1 MSAPALRRRPPAAGT
16 QALTDVRNLRRMRT
30 ALRQGLRGITAAPL
44 VFALSVATMG
54 AGLLMLS
61 AYLLVLSN
69 VRSVVASYGADLS
82 LVAFLPAGAAPG
94 EAGASSLREKL
105 VALPGVARVE
115 FVSIDDALERLRAEL
130 GADASVL
137 EGLSENPLPASYEIT
152 LEPQARTPERLRA
165 LAQQVSAL
173 GGVDDV
179 RWGEAWIESYA
190 SILRALQWLGLGLGA
205 CMLLVLGV
213 IVSGTIRLAVHAR
226 ADEIQIQRLVGAGAF
241 FVRLP
246 FYVEAALQGALGAGL
261 ALALLYLL
269 FEAGAH
275 LLGETFPV
283 LLGGRPAFFGPFE
296 ITGLVLLAVTLGV
309 GAAVLSLTR
318 IEEQQ

>member
-1 MSAPALRRRPPAAGT
+1 MSAPALRGRPPAAGAP
-16 QALTDVRNLRRMRT
+16 ALTDVRNLRRLRT
-30 ALRQGLRGITAAPL
+30 ALRQGLRGITSAPL
-44 VFALSVATMG
+44 VFALSVTTMA

-69 VRSVVASYGADLS
+69 LRTVVASYGADLS
-82 LVAFLPAGAAPG
+82 LVAFLHASAAPG
-94 EAGASSLREKL
+94 QAGASGLREAL
-105 VALPGVARVE
+105 TALPGVESIE
-115 FVSIDDALERLRAEL
+115 FVSSVAALERLRADL

-137 EGLSENPLPASYEIT
+137 DGLAENPLPASYELT

-173 GGVDDV
+173 GGIDDV

-190 SILRALQWLGLGLGA
+190 AILRGLQWLGLGLGV

-213 IVSGTIRLAVHAR
+213 IVSGTTRLAVHAR
-226 ADEIQIQRLVGAGAF
+226 ADEIQIQRLVGAGGF

-246 FYVEAALQGALGAGL
+246 FYVEAALQGALGA
-261 ALALLYLL
+261 ALSLTLLYLL
-269 FEAGAH
+269 FEAGVP
-275 LLGETFPV
+275 LLGETFPL

-296 ITGLVLLAVTLGV
+296 LSGLVLLAIGLGV
-309 GAAVLSLTR
+309 GAALLSLTR
-318 IEEQQ
+318 IEEQP